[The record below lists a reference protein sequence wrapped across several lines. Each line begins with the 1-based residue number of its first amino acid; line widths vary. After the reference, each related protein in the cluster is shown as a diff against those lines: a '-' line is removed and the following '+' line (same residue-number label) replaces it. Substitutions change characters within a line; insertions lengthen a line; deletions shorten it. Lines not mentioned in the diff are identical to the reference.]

1 MSRVGEDFS
10 LISSNAETLEHA
22 LLTAGMSK
30 TIDRLCSNLQQT
42 LSGYD
47 IHPCPGHRLHYT
59 RDEAFRLLITAYL
72 AIDSYTDLARV
83 SKEFG
88 YLLEI

>member
-1 MSRVGEDFS
+1 MSRVGEDFT
-10 LISSNAETLEHA
+10 LISSNAET
-22 LLTAGMSK
+22 
-30 TIDRLCSNLQQT
+30 LQQT

>member
-10 LISSNAETLEHA
+10 LIASNAETLEHA
-22 LLTAGMSK
+22 LLTAGISK
-30 TIDRLCSNLQQT
+30 TIDQLCSNLQQT
-42 LSGYD
+42 LSGYG
-47 IHPCPGHRLHYT
+47 ICSCPGHRLHYT
-59 RDEAFRLLITAYL
+59 RDEAFKLLIIAYL
-72 AIDSYTDLARV
+72 AIDSYADLARV